1 MTAARQRASCQCQWH
16 RCVRIVFTTKPRR
29 RRRQRRASDTETE
42 FMQWVARASTNAVEV
57 NATLRPHSIGPD
69 DGRAVKAAVKAAVKQ
84 DERNHQL
91 PCVAQT
97 GNQRSTV
104 KAPAV
109 SCDQERNPQQPGNQ
123 RSTVPSRTDPFAK
136 GAIFSLASLTEKET
150 RVVRKVQ
157 KTLVYNLSDV

>member
-1 MTAARQRASCQCQWH
+1 
-16 RCVRIVFTTKPRR
+16 
-29 RRRQRRASDTETE
+29 
-42 FMQWVARASTNAVEV
+42 MQWVARASTNAVEV
-57 NATLRPHSIGPD
+57 NASLRPDSIGPD
-69 DGRAVKAAVKAAVKQ
+69 DGRAVKQ

-109 SCDQERNPQQPGNQ
+109 SCDQERNPQQPDNQ

-136 GAIFSLASLTEKET
+136 VLLFTHASPTEKET
-150 RVVRKVQ
+150 RFVRKVQ